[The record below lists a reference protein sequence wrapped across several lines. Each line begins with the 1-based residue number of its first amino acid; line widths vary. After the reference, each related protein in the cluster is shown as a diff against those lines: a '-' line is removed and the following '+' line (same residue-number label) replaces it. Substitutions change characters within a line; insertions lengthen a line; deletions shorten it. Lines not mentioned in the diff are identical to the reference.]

1 MTETV
6 HHPDSCICV
15 QCEHDRDALQR
26 TRRMADDLV
35 SAADASLARLDSLDQ
50 MLGEMAHDG
59 IYAEYFSSDNDADAL
74 ADIGDAQ
81 RFLRSFA
88 RIARGRA
95 IRTGQQS

>member
-1 MTETV
+1 
-6 HHPDSCICV
+6 
-15 QCEHDRDALQR
+15 
-26 TRRMADDLV
+26 
-35 SAADASLARLDSLDQ
+35 